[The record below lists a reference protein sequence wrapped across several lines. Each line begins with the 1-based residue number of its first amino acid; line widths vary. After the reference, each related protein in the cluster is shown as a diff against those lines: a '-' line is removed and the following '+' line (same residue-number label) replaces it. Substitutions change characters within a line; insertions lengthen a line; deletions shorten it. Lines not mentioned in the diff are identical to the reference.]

1 MGKLDLHGPVVLAPP
16 RGGVAVATEVAKALK
31 APLDLIVMRSVGAPG
46 NPAVA
51 SIVDDEPPDVVLNRE
66 IVEAYALDDAA
77 LRSLIANERPEL
89 ERRRLAYRGNRPP
102 LSIAGK
108 TAIIIDDGIATGTTM
123 KVMIRALRQR
133 SPRRS
138 SWRFPSRHRTLWPMS
153 PRKPTGSFAS
163 ANRPVSSPSA
173 TAAEIFPSGPTG
185 K

>member
-77 LRSLIANERPEL
+77 LRSLSAKNWNGAGLPIVASVRRCRLLERPQS
-89 ERRRLAYRGNRPP
+89 
-102 LSIAGK
+102 LS
-108 TAIIIDDGIATGTTM
+108 M
-123 KVMIRALRQR
+123 
-133 SPRRS
+133 
-138 SWRFPSRHRTLWPMS
+138 
-153 PRKPTGSFAS
+153 TGS
-163 ANRPVSSPSA
+163 RP
-173 TAAEIFPSGPTG
+173 GPR
-185 K
+185 